1 MCICIKIL
9 LLVPVT
15 LNSDEVIQIFKGNKI
30 TQVPEWIFYVF
41 SKFLISIGMALMK
54 PFLQPKQAR

>member
-54 PFLQPKQAR
+54 PFLQPKQTR